1 MHGQAA
7 CHQTPTGARA
17 WAREGLVDR
26 LCAAAPHL
34 FHRDGVLGGRRC
46 QRGGEAHGQDSA
58 GGEHDRS
65 VTHGTA
71 NRRRG
76 WVSGG
81 GGGKAAQAQDNG
93 CKPEEGLGERRRR
106 RRGGEA
112 ARRRTTG
119 AVVQGPGS
127 TWQHAQP
134 HRGAHTQRMCH
145 LPCAG
150 NTAALGSAAGRGE
163 AERRERC
170 TQHKW
175 RRRAQCTGGLQCGWE
190 RQTRR
195 AVGQRPHCPRRQVS
209 RRAAVRVGVGPAT
222 CTGLHKELPR
232 HEPQTTYILRFQVDK
247 TVTLP
252 GHGRKA
258 TGARCAGGTC
268 GDGEGSACLA
278 VARAQVCVC
287 ACAGAP
293 GLHWSG

>member
-1 MHGQAA
+1 MLAGWLPHSVAGGGSLCVDTQHCRAAQEQAACHQLMHGQAA

-134 HRGAHTQRMCH
+134 RRGAHTQRMCH

-150 NTAALGSAAGRGE
+150 NTAAAWGLQRAGERPKGERGAHNTSGGAGHSAQVGFSVGGSAKQE
-163 AERRERC
+163 
-170 TQHKW
+170 
-175 RRRAQCTGGLQCGWE
+175 
-190 RQTRR
+190 
-195 AVGQRPHCPRRQVS
+195 
-209 RRAAVRVGVGPAT
+209 GP
-222 CTGLHKELPR
+222 
-232 HEPQTTYILRFQVDK
+232 
-247 TVTLP
+247 
-252 GHGRKA
+252 
-258 TGARCAGGTC
+258 
-268 GDGEGSACLA
+268 
-278 VARAQVCVC
+278 
-287 ACAGAP
+287 
-293 GLHWSG
+293 